1 MKAGFFI
8 VDLNLFSICHF
19 FYVELHS
26 FTMLAAVWYF
36 TFLALFYIFTQTSI
50 IIFIAHSIYIVGSVD
65 GHNIVVKCV
74 IFLDI
79 APWSI
84 LKFVAGSP

>member
-1 MKAGFFI
+1 
-8 VDLNLFSICHF
+8 
-19 FYVELHS
+19 
-26 FTMLAAVWYF
+26 MLSYIRLQCWLRF
-36 TFLALFYIFTQTSI
+36 GTSLFLALFYIFTQTSI